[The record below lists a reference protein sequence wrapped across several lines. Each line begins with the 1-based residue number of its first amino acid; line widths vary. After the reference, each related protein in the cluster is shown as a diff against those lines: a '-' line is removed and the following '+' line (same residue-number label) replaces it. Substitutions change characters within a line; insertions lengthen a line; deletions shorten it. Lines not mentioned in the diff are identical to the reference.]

1 MNIPLWQYLLSM
13 SAYIVALLFIIE
25 MMRKHYKFA
34 AIFWIAALFTF
45 PLWFEQLDG
54 WFRWV
59 KTFSVLVPTALI
71 VGIARIANYEN
82 KGGWWSFFRKD
93 WVLWTLYGVLGLN
106 ILEASLKDLALGNYF
121 NAISGF
127 ILIVTIP
134 LFKSKRSKKRGWAFS
149 KDAPGDLLAFT
160 DPMWNFLY
168 TTWNIAFVYAE
179 NPGFAA
185 SSFCILF
192 AAEIYPHLK
201 KRPELYVTAR
211 IYTLATHILIRATYD
226 IFTPLMDSTA
236 FGNQTVVY
244 YWGLINLVLHVPYL
258 FYFFYRRNRQIK
270 QEQAEEQLQIQTS

>member
-1 MNIPLWQYLLSM
+1 MNIPIWQYLVTITV
-13 SAYIVALLFIIE
+13 YVIALLFIVEI
-25 MMRKHYKFA
+25 MRKQPKLA
-34 AIFWIAALFTF
+34 AIFWILTLFTF

-59 KTFSVLVPTALI
+59 KTFSVLVPTALV
-71 VGIARIANYEN
+71 VGISRVASFN
-82 KGGWWSFFRKD
+82 KKEGWWSFFRKD

-121 NAISGF
+121 NSISGF
-127 ILIVTIP
+127 ILIATIP

-149 KDAPGDLLAFT
+149 KDGKGDLLAFT

-185 SSFCILF
+185 SSLAILL
-192 AAEIYPHLK
+192 AAELYPIIK

-226 IFTPLMDSTA
+226 IFTPLMDSTR
-236 FGNQTVVY
+236 FGNETVVF
-244 YWGLINLVLHVPYL
+244 YWGLINISLHVPYL
-258 FYFFYRRNRQIK
+258 FYFFYRRNKEIK
-270 QEQAEEQLQIQTS
+270 AEKATLELETS